1 MSSGFS
7 EKTLRQ
13 WARTHL
19 QVDGNMLMWVEPSAG
34 STVGMPDLIL
44 VTGRRVVFLELKIA
58 AWKRSGRWVYPAVT
72 VRPSQNAWHRAAV
85 DAGLL
90 SGFLVGLAPPP
101 ELTPPD
107 AVADIFR
114 PKEKAEKAE
123 ALWKRDQMAAA
134 MLSSAEYRRWATT
147 DDPPTLPIVG
157 SWEEARNVLNRWIAD
172 AELAD

>member
-1 MSSGFS
+1 MPDRFS

-13 WARTHL
+13 WARDRF
-19 QVDGNMLMWVEPSAG
+19 QVDGNLLMWIEPSAG

-58 AWKRSGRWVYPAVT
+58 AWKRSGRVIHPSVG
-72 VRPSQNAWHRAAV
+72 VRPSQIVWHRTAA

-90 SGFLVGLAPPP
+90 SGFLIGLIPPP

-114 PKEKAEKAE
+114 PKGKAE
-123 ALWKRDQMAAA
+123 ALWARDQMAVA
-134 MLSSAEYRRWATT
+134 MPSSREYRRWATF
-147 DDPPTLPIVG
+147 DDPPPLPIVA
-157 SWEEARNVLNRWIAD
+157 SWEDVRNVLDGWIDD
-172 AELAD
+172 AEEKP